1 MRPGSPTP
9 AGGRPPL
16 QQILAG
22 ILSDLAI
29 LIRAEITLIQARLV
43 SAAVRSA
50 VSGLLIGLAVV
61 LLSSAGLMGLFASA
75 YGLISAGVPAAAAF
89 AIVAG
94 ALTLLAI
101 LLITAAILLIAIPAR
116 RRDRAAAEE
125 MSEPTA
131 RRLQGRALTVVTILI
146 TPYVVMRVL
155 DRSFS
160 GLPTGDQASAASA
173 GTGVNGPTAS
183 RIGDRP

>member
-29 LIRAEITLIQARLV
+29 LIRAEIALIQARMV

-50 VSGLLIGLAVV
+50 VSGLLIGVSLI

-75 YGLISAGVPAAAAF
+75 YGLISAGLPAAAAF

-94 ALTLLAI
+94 ALTLLAV

-116 RRDRAAAEE
+116 RRDRAAADE
-125 MSEPTA
+125 MPEPTA
-131 RRLQGRALTVVTILI
+131 RRLHGRALTVVTVLI
-146 TPYVVMRVL
+146 TPYIVMRVL
-155 DRSFS
+155 ERSFS
-160 GLPTGDQASAASA
+160 GPSENDQPSAASA
-173 GTGVNGPTAS
+173 GPGVNRGPAG
-183 RIGDRP
+183 RVGDRP